1 MGVIL
6 NFLSNAKT
14 SLLGFLIIGAIT
26 YAGFYVYGLN
36 SEISSLKND
45 KLELEKN
52 KAELEKTVAIK
63 EAKIV
68 TLEGSV
74 NELSNM
80 LDAQNVSIK
89 NLEVNS
95 TKLNDTIARL
105 QNQEPSIK
113 YITKTKTTNCEE
125 LQQLVKKVSG
135 LKYENF

>member
-6 NFLSNAKT
+6 NFLSNTKT

-26 YAGFYVYGLN
+26 YGGFYVYGLN
-36 SEISSLKND
+36 NEISSLKND
-45 KLELEKN
+45 KLVLEKD

-68 TLEGSV
+68 ILEGTV
-74 NELSNM
+74 NELSGR
-80 LDAQNVSIK
+80 LEVQNDSIK

-95 TKLNDTIARL
+95 TKLNNTIARL
-105 QNQEPSIK
+105 QSQEPSIQ
-113 YITKTKTTNCEE
+113 YIIKTKTTNCDE

>member
-14 SLLGFLIIGAIT
+14 SLLGFLIIGTIT

-45 KLELEKN
+45 KLVLEKD

-68 TLEGSV
+68 ILEGTV
-74 NELSNM
+74 NELSGNIE
-80 LDAQNVSIK
+80 LQNESIK
-89 NLEVNS
+89 NLEVDS
-95 TKLNDTIARL
+95 HKLNNTIVKL
-105 QNQEPSIK
+105 QSQEPSIQ
-113 YITKTKTTNCEE
+113 YIIKTKTTNCEE
-125 LQQLVKKVSG
+125 LQQLVKKVAG